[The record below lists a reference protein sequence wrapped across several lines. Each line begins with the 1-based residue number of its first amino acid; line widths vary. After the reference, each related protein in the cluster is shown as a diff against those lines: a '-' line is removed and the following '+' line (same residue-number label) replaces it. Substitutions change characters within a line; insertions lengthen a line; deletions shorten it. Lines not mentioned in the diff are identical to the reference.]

1 MTAIDPHRFTEPA
14 KAKQFILAGN
24 ATLTIVSLKTGARF
38 TFRIRKGK
46 KRETDPHF
54 VSVLDGGEYNYLGCI
69 FQDGKFKVTKKSR
82 YNSGQP
88 CARAFIFLM
97 EALAKGEFHPQ
108 LEVWHEGKCGKCGR
122 QLTVPESIATGLGP
136 ECSAVA
142 GVARVKLPRPPRG
155 GKRKLLNT
163 TLTEA
168 EINAQEDERE
178 RRKGGSASDAR
189 REDGDDGGDGSDI
202 EDIER
207 EMQRM
212 EARGD
217 DIQTYREN
225 INKWL
230 ARSAMEG
237 C

>member
-1 MTAIDPHRFTEPA
+1 MTTIDPHRFTEPA

-24 ATLTIVSLKTGARF
+24 ATLTIVSLKTGTRF
-38 TFRIRKGK
+38 TFRVRKGK

-69 FQDGKFKVTKKSR
+69 FPDGTFKVTRKSI

-178 RRKGGSASDAR
+178 RRKGAMDDALASGEA
-189 REDGDDGGDGSDI
+189 

-225 INKWL
+225 LNKML

>member
-24 ATLTIVSLKTGARF
+24 ATLTIVSLKSGARF
-38 TFRIRKGK
+38 TFRVRKGK

-69 FQDGKFKVTKKSR
+69 FPSGDFKVTKKSR

-136 ECSAVA
+136 ECSAAA
-142 GVARVKLPRPPRG
+142 GVARVKLARPPRA
-155 GKRKLLNT
+155 RKT
-163 TLTEA
+163 KARDEA
-168 EINAQEDERE
+168 AE
-178 RRKGGSASDAR
+178 AR
-189 REDGDDGGDGSDI
+189 REDSDDGGGEA
-202 EDIER
+202 EDVER

-212 EARGD
+212 EAAGD

-225 INKWL
+225 FNKML
-230 ARSAMEG
+230 ARSAMER
-237 C
+237 